1 VTSLAVALRCGN
13 CEDVRRRDS
22 EARARERENA
32 CDSAHRRAEPQTSVD
47 FIGFVKTVWAYI
59 QLFDWPLVDSVL
71 FSSCLVAHFL
81 CVLERL
87 DAIKAPE
94 CLFCNLPTPAQPPPA
109 SSQNPCASTTLW

>member
-1 VTSLAVALRCGN
+1 MVI
-13 CEDVRRRDS
+13 
-22 EARARERENA
+22 
-32 CDSAHRRAEPQTSVD
+32 RRAEPQTSVD

-59 QLFDWPLVDSVL
+59 QLFDWPLVASVL

-94 CLFCNLPTPAQPPPA
+94 CLFCNLPKPAQPPPA